1 VSLSKGF
8 SVFERECERGE
19 PKAGPREKNC
29 GRGFYFFMI
38 NFCLR
43 CQVWDSVGDTCK
55 QRIDM
60 KWLCSSARDWDWDW
74 GGMIPTDSVVRIV
87 KMSRL
92 NYKSHPLSLVKI

>member
-1 VSLSKGF
+1 MSLSKGF

-60 KWLCSSARDWDWDW
+60 KGLCSSARDWDWDR
-74 GGMIPTDSVVRIV
+74 GGIYDTNRLGCSYCQNV
-87 KMSRL
+87 KA
-92 NYKSHPLSLVKI
+92 